1 MVMSWS
7 GRTPS
12 SPSEPSYWSIATGLV
27 TLLSI
32 IAGVLVHRLIPGL
45 VLLALAM
52 VFAAIIWRFRTL
64 RYWEVSFSDTA
75 RDRWLWISVA
85 GEVLLALLFV
95 GLITNGS
102 NGSDQTVQASP
113 RVAEVTGC
121 MKAHGLSHAFQELPA
136 KDISSR
142 DALEK
147 PIPGDPETRRTFAW
161 CDWPRPSWA
170 QADGYTEVTVTE
182 LQGPDLGAAENDL
195 ALRIKAPCEKLKM
208 AFTFVH
214 QDIGINKPF
223 TAKVGSLVAQDGSP
237 WQPRTNQ
244 SYSEMRMAFS
254 PRRDEVVV
262 ITSTHFDL
270 DYVKCAA

>member
-1 MVMSWS
+1 MI
-7 GRTPS
+7 RPNAS
-12 SPSEPSYWSIATGLV
+12 SPSEPSYWSTATGLV

-45 VLLALAM
+45 VLLALAL

-64 RYWEVSFSDTA
+64 RYWEVSFRDTA

-85 GEVLLALLFV
+85 GVVVLALLFV

-142 DALEK
+142 NDLEK
-147 PIPGDPETRRTFAW
+147 PMPGAGLRRSVVMSVSSEADPEGGEGSAW
-161 CDWPRPSWA
+161 VA
-170 QADGYTEVTVTE
+170 GV
-182 LQGPDLGAAENDL
+182 AA
-195 ALRIKAPCEKLKM
+195 
-208 AFTFVH
+208 
-214 QDIGINKPF
+214 
-223 TAKVGSLVAQDGSP
+223 
-237 WQPRTNQ
+237 
-244 SYSEMRMAFS
+244 
-254 PRRDEVVV
+254 
-262 ITSTHFDL
+262 
-270 DYVKCAA
+270 